1 MAYPE
6 SHCRIGC
13 KRVKGGFLDLSE
25 YKDATD
31 NEGVHRHSKAGC
43 IDQRWLHTCWHCKR
57 GAPGTLR
64 G

>member
-13 KRVKGGFLDLSE
+13 KRVKGSFLDLSE

-31 NEGVHRHSKAGC
+31 NGEC
-43 IDQRWLHTCWHCKR
+43 IVTARP
-57 GAPGTLR
+57 AA
-64 G
+64 